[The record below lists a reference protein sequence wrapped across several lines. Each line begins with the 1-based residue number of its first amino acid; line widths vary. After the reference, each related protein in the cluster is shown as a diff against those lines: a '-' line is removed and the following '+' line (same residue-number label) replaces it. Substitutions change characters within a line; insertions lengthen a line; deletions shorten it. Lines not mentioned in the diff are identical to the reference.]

1 MNALYDLIGIP
12 LGYLMSGIYK
22 LIPNYAI
29 AIIVFTLVTKIILFP
44 MSYKTQK
51 SSARMQLLQPKLQKL
66 QKSFS
71 NNPTRLQEEQQKLY
85 QEEGLNPMGSCLPAF
100 IQMFLLFGVIDVVY
114 KPITHIL
121 HITKSVRNTAIAK
134 ASELAVQFKD
144 VNSGNPI
151 QSNNLRNEL
160 LTMEALDKHPAD
172 FASIGEN
179 FRQVVTEFTEN
190 FTIFGANLGK
200 VPTLKPDE
208 WNFEAVVL
216 CAIPFLAGLA
226 QLLTSFYSMHHQ
238 KKTNPTAQAGGGC
251 MTVMMLLSPLMS
263 IWFAFELPA
272 GIGFYWI
279 WSALFSFLVT
289 FGLNLYFT
297 HDKIVAIN
305 EKEKEK
311 ARIYAEKHPEKKTF
325 MQRMLEQQAALEAQ
339 NGGGQRTASGE
350 KMSRSEQ
357 NKVNRDAIKDARRR
371 MAEKYGDLYDDNN
384 DNED

>member
-29 AIIVFTLVTKIILFP
+29 AIIVFTLVTKILLFP
-44 MSYKTQK
+44 MNYKTQK
-51 SSARMQLLQPKLQKL
+51 SAARMQLLQPKLQKL

-121 HITKSVRNTAIAK
+121 HISKPVRKAAIEK

-144 VNSGNPI
+144 VNGGNPI

-160 LTMEALDKHPAD
+160 LTMEALDKHSAD
-172 FASIGEN
+172 FSSIGEN

-226 QLLTSFYSMHHQ
+226 QFLTSFYSMYHQ

-251 MTVMMLLSPLMS
+251 MTAMMLLSPLMS
-263 IWFAFELPA
+263 IVFAFELPA

-297 HDKIVAIN
+297 HDKVVAIN

-339 NGGGQRTASGE
+339 NGGTGNSSHE
-350 KMSRSEQ
+350 KLSRSEQ
-357 NKVNRDAIKDARRR
+357 NKINRDAIKDARRR
-371 MAEKYGDLYDDNN
+371 MADKYGDLYDDSN

>member
-29 AIIVFTLVTKIILFP
+29 AIIVFTLVTKILLFP
-44 MSYKTQK
+44 MNYKTQK
-51 SSARMQLLQPKLQKL
+51 SAARMQLLQPKLQKL

-85 QEEGLNPMGSCLPAF
+85 QEEGLNHMGSCLPAF

-121 HITKSVRNTAIAK
+121 HISKPVRKAAIEK

-144 VNSGNPI
+144 VNGGNPI

-160 LTMEALDKHPAD
+160 LTMEALDKHSAD
-172 FASIGEN
+172 FSSIGEN

-190 FTIFGANLGK
+190 FTFFGANLGK

-226 QLLTSFYSMHHQ
+226 QLLTSFYSMYHQ

-251 MTVMMLLSPLMS
+251 MTAMMLLSPLMS

-297 HDKIVAIN
+297 HDKVVAIN

-339 NGGGQRTASGE
+339 NGGTGNSSHE
-350 KMSRSEQ
+350 KLSRSEQ
-357 NKVNRDAIKDARRR
+357 NKINRDAIKDARRR
-371 MAEKYGDLYDDNN
+371 MADKYGDLYDDSN

>member
-12 LGYLMSGIYK
+12 LGYLMSLIYK

-29 AIIVFTLVTKIILFP
+29 AIIVFTLVTKIIIFP
-44 MSYKTQK
+44 MNYKTQK
-51 SSARMQLLQPKLQKL
+51 SAARMQLLQPKLQKL

-85 QEEGLNPMGSCLPAF
+85 QEEGINPMGSCLPAF

-121 HITKSVRNTAIAK
+121 HISKPVRKAAIEK
-134 ASELAVQFKD
+134 ASELAVKFKE
-144 VNSGNPI
+144 VNGGNAI

-160 LTMEALDKHPAD
+160 LTMDAVDKHSSE
-172 FASIGEN
+172 FANIGEN
-179 FRQVVTEFTEN
+179 FLQRIVEFTDN

-200 VPTLKPDE
+200 VPTLHPE
-208 WNFEAVVL
+208 TWNLESGIL

-226 QLLTSFYSMHHQ
+226 QLLSSFYSMYHQ
-238 KKTNPTAQAGGGC
+238 KKTNPTPQAGGGC
-251 MTVMMLLSPLMS
+251 MTAMMFLSPLMS

-279 WSALFSFLVT
+279 WSALFSFVVT

-297 HDKIVAIN
+297 PEKVAVIN

-339 NGGGQRTASGE
+339 NGGSVSGE
-350 KMSRSEQ
+350 KKSRSEQ
-357 NKVNRDAIKDARRR
+357 NKANRDAIKDARRR
-371 MAEKYGDLYDDNN
+371 MAEKYGDIYDDNN
-384 DNED
+384 DNEE

>member
-12 LGYLMSGIYK
+12 LGYLMSLIYK

-29 AIIVFTLVTKIILFP
+29 AIIVFTLVTKIIIFP
-44 MSYKTQK
+44 MNYKTQK
-51 SSARMQLLQPKLQKL
+51 NAARMQLLQPKLQKL

-121 HITKSVRNTAIAK
+121 HISKPVRKAAIEK
-134 ASELAVQFKD
+134 ASELAVKFKE
-144 VNSGNPI
+144 VNGGNAI

-160 LTMEALDKHPAD
+160 LTMDAVDKHSSE
-172 FASIGEN
+172 FANIGEN
-179 FRQVVTEFTEN
+179 FLQRIVEFTDN

-208 WNFEAVVL
+208 WNFEAIVL

-226 QLLTSFYSMHHQ
+226 QLLTSFYSLHHQ
-238 KKTNPTAQAGGGC
+238 KKNNPGPQAGGGC
-251 MTVMMLLSPLMS
+251 MTAMMLLSPLMS

-279 WSALFSFLVT
+279 WSSLFSFVVT

-297 HDKIVAIN
+297 PEKVAVIN

-339 NGGGQRTASGE
+339 NGGSVSGE
-350 KMSRSEQ
+350 KKSRSEQ
-357 NKVNRDAIKDARRR
+357 NKANRDAIKDARRR
-371 MAEKYGDLYDDNN
+371 MADKYGDIYDDNN
-384 DNED
+384 DNEE

>member
-12 LGYLMSGIYK
+12 LGYLMSWIYK

-29 AIIVFTLVTKIILFP
+29 AIIVFTLVTKILLFP
-44 MSYKTQK
+44 MNYKTQK
-51 SSARMQLLQPKLQKL
+51 SAARMQLLQPKLQKL

-121 HITKSVRNTAIAK
+121 HISKPVRKAAIEK
-134 ASELAVQFKD
+134 ASELAIQFKD
-144 VNSGNPI
+144 VNGGKAI
-151 QSNNLRNEL
+151 ESNNLRNEL

-172 FASIGEN
+172 FSSIGEN
-179 FRQVVTEFTEN
+179 FRQVVNEFTEN

-208 WNFEAVVL
+208 WNFEAIVL

-226 QLLTSFYSMHHQ
+226 QLLTSFYSMYHQ

-251 MTVMMLLSPLMS
+251 MTAMMLLSPLMS

-297 HDKIVAIN
+297 HDRIVAIN

-339 NGGGQRTASGE
+339 NGGTHNSSGE
-350 KMSRSEQ
+350 KLSRSEQ
-357 NKVNRDAIKDARRR
+357 NKFNRDAINEARKR
-371 MAEKYGDLYDDNN
+371 MADKYGDLYDDSN

>member
-29 AIIVFTLVTKIILFP
+29 AIIVFTLVTKILLFP
-44 MSYKTQK
+44 MNYKTQK
-51 SSARMQLLQPKLQKL
+51 SAARMQLLQPKLQKL

-121 HITKSVRNTAIAK
+121 HISKPVRKAAIEK

-144 VNSGNPI
+144 VNGGNPI

-160 LTMEALDKHPAD
+160 LTMEALDKHSAD
-172 FASIGEN
+172 FSSIGEN

-226 QLLTSFYSMHHQ
+226 QLLTSFYSMYHQ

-251 MTVMMLLSPLMS
+251 MTAMMLLSPLMS
-263 IWFAFELPA
+263 IVFAFELPA

-297 HDKIVAIN
+297 HDKVVAIN

-339 NGGGQRTASGE
+339 NGGTGNSSHE
-350 KMSRSEQ
+350 KLSRSEQ
-357 NKVNRDAIKDARRR
+357 NKINRDAIKDARRR
-371 MAEKYGDLYDDNN
+371 MADKYGDLYDDSN

>member
-29 AIIVFTLVTKIILFP
+29 AIIVFTLVTKILLFP
-44 MSYKTQK
+44 MNYKTQK
-51 SSARMQLLQPKLQKL
+51 SAARMQLLQPKLQKL

-121 HITKSVRNTAIAK
+121 HISKPVRKAAIEK

-144 VNSGNPI
+144 VNGGNPI

-160 LTMEALDKHPAD
+160 LTMEALDKHSAD
-172 FASIGEN
+172 FSSIGEN

-226 QLLTSFYSMHHQ
+226 QLLTSFYSMYHQ

-251 MTVMMLLSPLMS
+251 MTAMMLLSPLMS

-297 HDKIVAIN
+297 HDKVVAIN

-339 NGGGQRTASGE
+339 NGGAANVSGE
-350 KMSRSEQ
+350 KLSRSEL
-357 NKVNRDAIKDARRR
+357 NKVNRDAINEARKR
-371 MAEKYGDLYDDNN
+371 MADKYGDLYDDSK